1 MQAALLHFN
10 QSDCL
15 VEPKQLNLIVNKTT
29 NKYDNSESNQLSS
42 LVLCWSY
49 SYTIL
54 SRWKKAVEI

>member
-42 LVLCWSY
+42 LVLC
-49 SYTIL
+49 
-54 SRWKKAVEI
+54 